1 MKGREHMIEARLRNT
16 GYPLVR
22 AGLSFLLTGLL
33 AVLFLLPAFGADE
46 KKDEETLKNAATV
59 LLDMVNGGNIP
70 SNILAQADCI
80 VVLPNVKKVGVGIG
94 GSGGRGAMSC
104 RTGDKFNGK
113 WSAPAMYS
121 IGGASVGIQLGAT
134 STDFVL
140 LVTTEKGV
148 NAILEDK
155 TKLGSDATAAAGP
168 SGATAQSSS
177 VGGADVYTYA
187 RAKGLFAGVSLEGAT
202 LHPDKDANERI
213 YGKPTAARDIVR
225 GNALKTPG
233 AGQPLV
239 SLLDSKVPTHAN

>member
-1 MKGREHMIEARLRNT
+1 MIESRLRKT
-16 GYPLVR
+16 SHQVVR
-22 AGLSFLLTGLL
+22 AGLSYLLTGLL
-33 AVLFLLPAFGADE
+33 ALLFALPAFSADE

-59 LLDMVNGGNIP
+59 LVDMINGGSIS
-70 SNILAQADCI
+70 SNLLAQAKCI
-80 VVLPNVKKVGVGIG
+80 IVLPGVKKVGVGIG

-104 RTGDKFNGK
+104 RLGDSFDGK

-121 IGGASVGIQLGAT
+121 IGGASVGIQVGAT

-148 NAILEDK
+148 NAVLNDK
-155 TKLGSDATAAAGP
+155 TKLGTDATAAAGP
-168 SGATAQSSS
+168 GATAQASS

-202 LHPDKDANERI
+202 LHTDKDANARVYE
-213 YGKPTAARDIVR
+213 KPVSSKEIVR
-225 GNALKTPG
+225 GNAVKTPG

-239 SLLDSKVPTHAN
+239 SLLDSKIPTHTN

>member
-1 MKGREHMIEARLRNT
+1 MIEARLRNT

-33 AVLFLLPAFGADE
+33 AALFLLPAFGADE

-80 VVLPNVKKVGVGIG
+80 IVLPNVKKVGVGIG

-148 NAILEDK
+148 NAVLADK
-155 TKLGSDATAAAGP
+155 TKLGTDATAAAGP
-168 SGATAQSSS
+168 GATAQSSS

-202 LHPDKDANERI
+202 LHTDKDANERI
-213 YGKPTAARDIVR
+213 YGKAVPARDIVR
-225 GNALKTPG
+225 GNAVKTPG

-239 SLLDSKVPTHAN
+239 DLLESKVPKHAD

>member
-1 MKGREHMIEARLRNT
+1 MIETRLRNT
-16 GYPLVR
+16 LHQLVR
-22 AGLSFLLTGLL
+22 TGLSYLLTGLL
-33 AVLFLLPAFGADE
+33 AVLFILPAFGADE

-80 VVLPNVKKVGVGIG
+80 IVLPNVKKVGFGIG

-104 RTGDKFNGK
+104 RGGDKFNGK

-121 IGGASVGIQLGAT
+121 IGGASVGFQAGAT

-148 NAILEDK
+148 KAVLEDK

-168 SGATAQSSS
+168 GATAQASS
-177 VGGADVYTYA
+177 VGGVDVYTYA

-213 YGKPTAARDIVR
+213 YGKPTPARDIVR
-225 GNALKTPG
+225 GNAVKTPG

-239 SLLDSKVPTHAN
+239 SLLDSKVPTHSN

>member
-1 MKGREHMIEARLRNT
+1 MNDSRMRDKSFPA
-16 GYPLVR
+16 VR
-22 AGLSFLLTGLL
+22 TGLSCLLTWLL
-33 AVLFLLPAFGADE
+33 AVVFLLPAFAGDKE
-46 KKDEETLKNAATV
+46 KDEETLKNAATV

-70 SNILAQADCI
+70 PNILAQSDCI
-80 VVLPNVKKVGVGIG
+80 VVLPNVKKVGFGIG

-104 RTGDKFNGK
+104 RAGDKYNGK

-121 IGGASVGIQLGAT
+121 IGGASLGFQAGAT

-140 LVTTEKGV
+140 LITSEKGV
-148 NAILEDK
+148 NAVLEDK

-202 LHPDKDANERI
+202 LHPDKDANERL
-213 YGKPTAARDIVR
+213 YGKPTPARDIVR
-225 GNALKTPG
+225 GNAVKTPG